1 MTQRLVTVLRKNDDE
16 LADDRTECGKDSET
30 CDDDDHDIFK
40 DDEDATDNDADN
52 IIWRILLYIQSQAS
66 GK

>member
-1 MTQRLVTVLRKNDDE
+1 MTRRLVTVLRKNYDE
-16 LADDRTECGKDSET
+16 LADDRTECGKDSEA
-30 CDDDDHDIFK
+30 CDDDDDDIFK